1 MGVGW
6 DAPVDLAEQRQSET
20 GWVTEFGDNV
30 VLALLF
36 VQHTTC
42 EDLLTL
48 SQSEGKEKHAYG
60 RFNKNAVVDRMQR
73 KRRS

>member
-1 MGVGW
+1 MNNPVERSSAH
-6 DAPVDLAEQRQSET
+6 APVDLAEQRQRET
-20 GWVTEFGDNV
+20 GRVTELCDDV

-48 SQSEGKEKHAYG
+48 SQPEKREGKTHTHTH
-60 RFNKNAVVDRMQR
+60 
-73 KRRS
+73 